1 MDCLENQN
9 VQIVQINI
17 VGKYQNITTILL
29 TDFTFIIIWKDMY
42 RQLLLLKHKINLLQI
57 YSNYLSK
64 NSKTAMQNSIFVVYD
79 YIVGNFYFPL
89 NPQKHNRK
97 FLFQFPQHHNKYQL
111 HDIPLQQIA
120 QKQRELLNS
129 MLNYSLLHMHFPT
142 IGYKT
147 TDPLFIV
154 GIIIIIKHREA
165 IDRQGSAVSAPKT
178 TNQPASLIFLFSC
191 TDKIQYTTVYM
202 SCPS

>member
-1 MDCLENQN
+1 
-9 VQIVQINI
+9 
-17 VGKYQNITTILL
+17 
-29 TDFTFIIIWKDMY
+29 MY

-111 HDIPLQQIA
+111 HDIPL
-120 QKQRELLNS
+120 
-129 MLNYSLLHMHFPT
+129 
-142 IGYKT
+142 
-147 TDPLFIV
+147 
-154 GIIIIIKHREA
+154 
-165 IDRQGSAVSAPKT
+165 
-178 TNQPASLIFLFSC
+178 
-191 TDKIQYTTVYM
+191 
-202 SCPS
+202 